1 MSSSRDLIF
10 LAAFVM
16 IALITSPL
24 SAAPLSEERIA
35 QEIIGKTLT
44 GSRMGMTVRVIYH
57 PDGTLKMKA
66 LFMSGEGT
74 WRFSKTGI
82 CMDMKSGPRQGES
95 CITFEHLGGREYR
108 NSEGLTLTVQD

>member
-1 MSSSRDLIF
+1 MSLFRERIF
-10 LAAFVM
+10 FSVFT
-16 IALITSPL
+16 ISALMTSAL
-24 SAAPLSEERIA
+24 SAAPLSPDQIA
-35 QEIIGKTLT
+35 QKIIGKTLT
-44 GSRMGMTVRVIYH
+44 GSRMGMTVRITYH
-57 PDGTLKMKA
+57 VDGTVKMKA
-66 LFMSGEGT
+66 IIMSGAGT